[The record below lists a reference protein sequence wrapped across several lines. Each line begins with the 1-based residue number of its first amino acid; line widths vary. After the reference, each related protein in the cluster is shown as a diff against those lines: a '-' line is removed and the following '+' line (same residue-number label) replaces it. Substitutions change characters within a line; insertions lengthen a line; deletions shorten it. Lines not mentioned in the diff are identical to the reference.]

1 MQLQNIIKLAEEANT
16 QIAEIKSTIIQ
27 ASDNY
32 QIQKARDIFSITE
45 DLQNIVQSNIE
56 DQVYYI
62 QKLLVN
68 KLDEYKEKENNHAEE
83 HIKKIQDV
91 YKQEDI
97 IMKEQ
102 VLETDQPLNQLC

>member
-1 MQLQNIIKLAEEANT
+1 M
-16 QIAEIKSTIIQ
+16 
-27 ASDNY
+27 
-32 QIQKARDIFSITE
+32 
-45 DLQNIVQSNIE
+45 
-56 DQVYYI
+56 YYI